1 MKLFLLTLSLEDVPL
16 SLLLATL
23 SVSEAI
29 CCTMSWFGTLP
40 SCNERS
46 RSSPDL
52 LDFFFAFFLPT
63 FFGMMIKNTSNVNL
77 SQIDISTETM
87 GTAKTHKGEK
97 ELSRKELAIRHIVY
111 FVVMYFYSIQ
121 FSLRLRVRGESRSAS
136 DSISVF
142 QDVFQVRFNVEF
154 TSQVMDFP

>member
-63 FFGMMIKNTSNVNL
+63 FFGMTSKNTSIVSL
-77 SQIDISTETM
+77 SQIDISTETT
-87 GTAKTHKGEK
+87 GTAKRRNRHRGVK
-97 ELSRKELAIRHIVY
+97 ELSRKELAVRHIVY
-111 FVVMYFYSIQ
+111 
-121 FSLRLRVRGESRSAS
+121 LRCQVFILDPVLSQAGRSV
-136 DSISVF
+136 DIPHTNRFISVF
-142 QDVFQVRFNVEF
+142 QEKCH
-154 TSQVMDFP
+154 VMDFP